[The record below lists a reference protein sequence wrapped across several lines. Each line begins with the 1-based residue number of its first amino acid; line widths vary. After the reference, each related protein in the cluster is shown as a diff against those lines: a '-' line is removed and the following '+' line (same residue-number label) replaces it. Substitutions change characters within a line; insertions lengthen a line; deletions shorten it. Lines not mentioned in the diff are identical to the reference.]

1 MTATVVGID
10 VGGSKTAVRAADA
23 ASGTLLTDITV
34 PTQSWRGESFPA
46 KARVLLDLVDRHAGT
61 DIAALAIGAHG
72 CDTQEQCDA
81 LQRAVAE
88 TASFP
93 VRVVND
99 AHLLS
104 YAAGHPEAI
113 GVISGTGSI
122 AVGTTP
128 EGRRISVGGWGWL
141 VGDDGGATG
150 LVREAVRAAL
160 IASDAGHRDHILE
173 ASLTA
178 AAGVRRIGE
187 VSMKLMLERP
197 EHWALLA
204 PAVFAAT
211 AAGSPVAK
219 WVANAAARSLCDLVD
234 SIVKRGAVGD
244 TIVLGGSVIAS
255 QADYASA
262 VRSLL
267 AVSQPNAKTVVL
279 NQPPVAGALVIAN
292 LLHIGADEGK
302 VAAANPIGGQA

>member
-1 MTATVVGID
+1 MTAAVVGID

-34 PTQSWRGESFPA
+34 PTQLWRGESFPT
-46 KARVLLDLVDRHAGT
+46 KARVLLDLVHLHVGT
-61 DIAALAIGAHG
+61 DIAALAVGAHG

-88 TASFP
+88 TASYP

-173 ASLTA
+173 SSLTT

-187 VSMKLMLERP
+187 VSMQLMLERP
-197 EHWALLA
+197 EQWALLA

-219 WVANAAARSLCDLVD
+219 WVINAAARSICDLVD
-234 SIVKRGAVGD
+234 SVVKRGAVGD

-255 QADYASA
+255 QADYAST

-267 AVSQPNAKTVVL
+267 AVSQPNATTVVL
-279 NQPPVAGALVIAN
+279 NHPPVAGALVIAN
-292 LLHIGADEGK
+292 MLHIGTDEGK
-302 VAAANPIGGQA
+302 VAAANPIVGQA